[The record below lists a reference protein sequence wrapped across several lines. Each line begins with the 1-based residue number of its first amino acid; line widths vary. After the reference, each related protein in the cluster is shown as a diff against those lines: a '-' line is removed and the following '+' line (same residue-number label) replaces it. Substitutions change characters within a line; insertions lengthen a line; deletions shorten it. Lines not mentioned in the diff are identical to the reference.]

1 MPGIEKLI
9 NRLKTNPKS
18 ASFEDLDKILVSLEY
33 EHRNSGG
40 SHFVYR
46 MKGAPTQTLPRQ
58 KPMKICYVKDTI
70 EIYEELKRKGK

>member
-18 ASFEDLDKILVSLEY
+18 ASFEDLDKILVSLGY
-33 EHRNSGG
+33 ERRNSGG

-58 KPMKICYVKDTI
+58 KPMKICYVKDTLK
-70 EIYEELKRKGK
+70 IYEKLKGK